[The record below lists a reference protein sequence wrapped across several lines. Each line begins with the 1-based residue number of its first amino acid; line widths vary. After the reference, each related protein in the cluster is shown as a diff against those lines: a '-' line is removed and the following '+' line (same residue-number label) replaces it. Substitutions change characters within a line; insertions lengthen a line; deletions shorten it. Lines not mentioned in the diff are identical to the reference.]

1 MMFAKMKE
9 IFIKNEPVLAG
20 TGDMHCGDHSG
31 GLHGIKLLALLYLL
45 QRRHQHPPW
54 NLSSRVLF
62 HLMSK
67 PPLQRISPLRI
78 PTWNRRRPIPL
89 VDVCSLATAFD
100 VENVLG
106 QTVTSITPGSE
117 PDDISGGTLNFCTF
131 VGSGQAVVI
140 SSVEVENSSFGL
152 DMLNAQVDAF
162 KGEEPDTA
170 VNQELGVGVKAYW
183 STSEHAGQYTVL
195 TEEHV
200 FAVSLG
206 GNIGAPED
214 HKAALLTLAQIIEKQ
229 Q

>member
-1 MMFAKMKE
+1 MIYLVEHSTFA
-9 IFIKNEPVLAG
+9 P
-20 TGDMHCGDHSG
+20 
-31 GLHGIKLLALLYLL
+31 LLDQGRRSSFPLL
-45 QRRHQHPPW
+45 RW
-54 NLSSRVLF
+54 
-62 HLMSK
+62 K
-67 PPLQRISPLRI
+67 I
-78 PTWNRRRPIPL
+78 P
-89 VDVCSLATAFD
+89 
-100 VENVLG
+100 
-106 QTVTSITPGSE
+106 
-117 PDDISGGTLNFCTF
+117 
-131 VGSGQAVVI
+131 
-140 SSVEVENSSFGL
+140 SFGL